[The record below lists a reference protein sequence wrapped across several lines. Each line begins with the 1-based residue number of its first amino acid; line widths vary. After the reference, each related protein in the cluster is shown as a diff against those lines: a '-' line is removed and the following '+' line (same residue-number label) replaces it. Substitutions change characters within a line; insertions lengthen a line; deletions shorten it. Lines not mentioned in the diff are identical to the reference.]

1 MARKK
6 TKRKASRKDPK
17 RVAAGRKGAAARY
30 GKPKK
35 SSKKRKETISK
46 LDRAIEKVLA
56 RRYAISI
63 DGAVHKVTFPGGHA
77 KKAGKRK
84 RKVSAETLEH
94 LARGRAI
101 RKANLAAQFGPIYDP
116 KLAGKGGL
124 YAQRLANL
132 AKARAAKAAKS
143 AQRAGQAFI
152 GGFI

>member
-6 TKRKASRKDPK
+6 TKRKASRKNPK
-17 RVAAGRKGAAARY
+17 RVAAGRKAAATRY
-30 GKPKK
+30 GKRKK

-63 DGAVHKVTFPGGHA
+63 DGAVHKVAFPGGHA

-84 RKVSAETLEH
+84 RKVSAETLAN

-101 RKANLAAQFGPIYDP
+101 RKANLGMKFGPVYDP
-116 KLAGKGGL
+116 SQAGKGSL
-124 YAQRLANL
+124 YAKRLANL
-132 AKARAAKAAKS
+132 AKARAVRAAKS
-143 AQRAGQAFI
+143 AQRASQTFI